1 MVSRLDQNGL
11 YTALVLLAGL
21 AIVVYGADEAIKR
34 LLGLSKF
41 FRLSAFVTGVVIAGT
56 LAVLPELSIGVLSA
70 LDGSSSFGLGVIL
83 GANVA
88 DLTLVIGVVV
98 LIAGC
103 QRMDAVMLKNLKIS
117 IVAVLL
123 PVILLLD
130 GQLSTVDGACL

>member
-1 MVSRLDQNGL
+1 
-11 YTALVLLAGL
+11 
-21 AIVVYGADEAIKR
+21 
-34 LLGLSKF
+34 
-41 FRLSAFVTGVVIAGT
+41 
-56 LAVLPELSIGVLSA
+56 LPELSIGVLSA
-70 LDGSSSFGLGVIL
+70 LDGSSSIGLGIIL